1 MESEVYR
8 IIDQIHQNARKN
20 AKSILT
26 EAHKSTEMMMEK
38 QKKRAHQETKEEVS
52 SILTRG
58 EDEAEALRRTIITDA
73 KTRASWMMLSE
84 KEHLV
89 TSMLDKA
96 KIQLR
101 GFSRSEKY
109 VPFLQKLIVDAGVV
123 LAVDMLEV
131 SLSEQDATLPL
142 KLSLLKKKIMEKT
155 GKETK
160 LEISNERIEAV
171 GGCVIRTYNGRIVID
186 NTFPALLK
194 RRERSLRFEIAKIL
208 FH

>member
-1 MESEVYR
+1 
-8 IIDQIHQNARKN
+8 
-20 AKSILT
+20 
-26 EAHKSTEMMMEK
+26 
-38 QKKRAHQETKEEVS
+38 
-52 SILTRG
+52 
-58 EDEAEALRRTIITDA
+58 
-73 KTRASWMMLSE
+73 MLSE
-84 KEHLV
+84 KERLV
-89 TSMLDKA
+89 TSVLDEVKTRL
-96 KIQLR
+96 KS
-101 GFSRSEKY
+101 FSRSEKY

-142 KLSLLKKKIMEKT
+142 KLNMLQKKIMEKT

-160 LEISNERIEAV
+160 LEISNERIKSV

-194 RRERSLRFEIAKIL
+194 RRERSLRFEISKTL